1 MIKIFSKFNYCLK
14 RENPKRMNKPYLIYI
29 LLFVS
34 MFFFVV
40 TNSADRDSQFN
51 RLYLAGDIFNSNDL
65 ASNHSSQNEL
75 HHSILMEAYKFPI
88 ENIRNYTSQLK
99 QQYGFNG
106 SILVAKKGKI
116 LFEDHIGIKDLR
128 LKDPIDSTSIYQLAS
143 VSKQFTAAA
152 ILLLYQE
159 GKLDIDDFA
168 SKYLTDFPYDKIRI
182 RHLLNHTSGL
192 PNYMYVAEK
201 SWKSKTPP
209 DNAAMLNLMGKLKML
224 PYFKPGDRFD
234 YSNTGYFILAT
245 IVSKVSNQSFSNF
258 LESRFFKPLNLTNT
272 YVHNPNEASRKEEL
286 VGFRRY
292 GKSYIAIPFTV
303 NDGVVGDKG
312 IYSTASDLFKWNQ
325 SLSERTIL
333 NDTILSKA
341 FMPGKTNSGKI
352 VPYGFGFRLKQES
365 DTELVYHNGVWN
377 GFSTTLRRYNVDDV
391 TIIILSNNSFSSIT
405 VISDKLRELSKDFS
419 KYDSFVSF
427 LENTNIYDINK
438 LKDDLLYFTDI
449 PRAESVAIIEKI
461 ANIYNKQ
468 NAQFVS
474 HKYSEVSSP
483 NFVNQQYQVL
493 LN

>member
-1 MIKIFSKFNYCLK
+1 
-14 RENPKRMNKPYLIYI
+14 MNKPYLIYV
-29 LLFVS
+29 LLFAS

-40 TNSADRDSQFN
+40 TNSADRDPQFN
-51 RLYLAGDIFNSNDL
+51 RLNKEGDLFDSKDL
-65 ASNHSSQNEL
+65 ASNRSSQNEL
-75 HHSILMEAYKFPI
+75 QLSILMAAYKVPI
-88 ENIRNYTSQLK
+88 ENIRNYTSQLS

-106 SILVAKKGKI
+106 SILVAKNGKI
-116 LFEDHIGIKDLR
+116 LFEEHIGRKDLR
-128 LKDPIDSTSIYQLAS
+128 LKDPIDSTSTYQLAS

-159 GKLDIDDFA
+159 GKLDLDDFA
-168 SKYLTDFPYDKIRI
+168 TKYLADFPYKNIRI

-192 PNYMYVAEK
+192 PNYMYAAEK
-201 SWKSKTPP
+201 NWKSKTPP
-209 DNAAMLNLMGKLKML
+209 DNQAMLNLMDKLKMQ

-234 YSNTGYFILAT
+234 YSNTGYFILAS
-245 IVSKVSNQSFSNF
+245 IVSKVSNQSLSDF
-258 LESRFFKPLNLTNT
+258 LDSRFFKPLNLTNT
-272 YVHNPNEASRKEEL
+272 YVHNPNQVSKKEEL
-286 VGFRRY
+286 IGFRRY

-312 IYSTASDLFKWNQ
+312 VYSTASDLFKWNQ
-325 SLSERTIL
+325 SLTEHTIL
-333 NDTILSKA
+333 KDTILAKA

-352 VPYGFGFRLKQES
+352 VPYGFGFRLKQEIDS
-365 DTELVYHNGVWN
+365 ELVYHNGVWN
-377 GFSTTLRRYNVDDV
+377 GFSTTLRRYKADDI
-391 TIIILSNNSFSSIT
+391 TIIILSNNSFNSISG
-405 VISDKLRELSKDFS
+405 ISEKLRVLSKEFS
-419 KYDSFVSF
+419 KYDPFVSF

-438 LKDDLLYFTDI
+438 LKDDLLNFTDI

-483 NFVNQQYQVL
+483 NFVNQQYQTL

>member
-1 MIKIFSKFNYCLK
+1 
-14 RENPKRMNKPYLIYI
+14 MNKPYIIYV

-51 RLYLAGDIFNSNDL
+51 SLNKAGDLFTSNDL
-65 ASNHSSQNEL
+65 SSNRNSQNEL
-75 HHSILMEAYKFPI
+75 ENLILMAAYKVPL
-88 ENIRNYTSQLK
+88 ENIRNYTSQLS

-106 SILVAKKGKI
+106 SILVAKNGKI
-116 LFEDHIGIKDLR
+116 LFEEHVGYKDLR
-128 LKDPIDSTSIYQLAS
+128 LKNPIENTSTYQLAS

-159 GKLDIDDFA
+159 GKLDLDDFA
-168 SKYLTDFPYDKIRI
+168 TKYLTDFPYKNIRI

-192 PNYMYVAEK
+192 PNYMYAAEK
-201 SWKSKTPP
+201 NWKSKTPP
-209 DNAAMLNLMGKLKML
+209 DNQAMLNLMDKLKMQ

-234 YSNTGYFILAT
+234 YSNTGYFILAS
-245 IVSKVSNQSFSNF
+245 IVSKVSNQSLSDF
-258 LESRFFKPLNLTNT
+258 LDSRFFKPLKLTNT
-272 YVHNPNEASRKEEL
+272 YVHNPNQVSKKEEL
-286 VGFRRY
+286 IGFRRY

-312 IYSTASDLFKWNQ
+312 VYSTASDLFKWNQ
-325 SLSERTIL
+325 SLTEHTIL
-333 NDTILSKA
+333 KDSILAKA

-352 VPYGFGFRLKQES
+352 VPYGFGFRLKQEI

-377 GFSTTLRRYNVDDV
+377 GFSTTLRRYKADDI

-405 VISDKLRELSKDFS
+405 PISEKLRLLSKDFS
-419 KYDSFVSF
+419 KYDPFVSF

-438 LKDDLLYFTDI
+438 LKDDLLNFTDI
-449 PRAESVAIIEKI
+449 PRAESVAIIEKT

-474 HKYSEVSSP
+474 HKYPEVSSP
-483 NFVNQQYQVL
+483 NFVNQQYQTL

>member
-1 MIKIFSKFNYCLK
+1 
-14 RENPKRMNKPYLIYI
+14 MNKPYLIYV
-29 LLFVS
+29 LLFAS

-40 TNSADRDSQFN
+40 TNSADRDPQFN
-51 RLYLAGDIFNSNDL
+51 RLNKEGDLFDSKDL
-65 ASNHSSQNEL
+65 ALNRSSQNEL
-75 HHSILMEAYKFPI
+75 QHSILMAAYKVPI
-88 ENIRNYTSQLK
+88 ENIRNYTSQLS

-106 SILVAKKGKI
+106 SILVAKNGKI
-116 LFEDHIGIKDLR
+116 LFEEHIGRKDLR
-128 LKDPIDSTSIYQLAS
+128 LKDPIDSTSTYQLAS

-159 GKLDIDDFA
+159 GKLDLDDFA
-168 SKYLTDFPYDKIRI
+168 TKYLADFPYKNIRI

-192 PNYMYVAEK
+192 PNYMYAAEK
-201 SWKSKTPP
+201 NWKSKTPP
-209 DNAAMLNLMGKLKML
+209 DNQAMLNLMDKLKMQ

-234 YSNTGYFILAT
+234 YSNTGYFILAS
-245 IVSKVSNQSFSNF
+245 IVSKVSNQSLSDF
-258 LESRFFKPLNLTNT
+258 LDSRFFKPLNLTNT
-272 YVHNPNEASRKEEL
+272 YVHNPNQVSKKEEL
-286 VGFRRY
+286 IGFRRY

-312 IYSTASDLFKWNQ
+312 VYSTASDLFKWNQ
-325 SLSERTIL
+325 SLTEHTIL
-333 NDTILSKA
+333 KDTILAKA

-352 VPYGFGFRLKQES
+352 VPYGFGFRLKQEIDS
-365 DTELVYHNGVWN
+365 ELVYHNGVWN
-377 GFSTTLRRYNVDDV
+377 GFSTTLRRYKADDI
-391 TIIILSNNSFSSIT
+391 TIIILSNNSFNSISG
-405 VISDKLRELSKDFS
+405 ISEKLRVLSKEFS
-419 KYDSFVSF
+419 KYDPFVSF

-438 LKDDLLYFTDI
+438 LKDDLLNFTDI

-483 NFVNQQYQVL
+483 NFVNQQYQTL

>member
-1 MIKIFSKFNYCLK
+1 M
-14 RENPKRMNKPYLIYI
+14 
-29 LLFVS
+29 LLAS

-40 TNSADRDSQFN
+40 TNSADRDPQSN
-51 RLYLAGDIFNSNDL
+51 RLNKSGDLFTSNDL
-65 ASNHSSQNEL
+65 SSNRSPQNEL
-75 HHSILMEAYKFPI
+75 KNSILMAAYKVPL
-88 ENIRNYTSQLK
+88 ENIRNYTSLLS

-106 SILVAKKGKI
+106 SILVAKNGKI
-116 LFEDHIGIKDLR
+116 LFEEHIGRKDLR
-128 LKDPIDSTSIYQLAS
+128 LKDPIESTSTYQLAS

-159 GKLDIDDFA
+159 GKLDLDDFA
-168 SKYLTDFPYDKIRI
+168 SKYLTDFPYKNIKI

-192 PNYMYVAEK
+192 PNYMYAAEK
-201 SWKSKTPP
+201 NWKSKTPP
-209 DNAAMLNLMGKLKML
+209 DNEAMLNLMDKLKMQ

-234 YSNTGYFILAT
+234 YSNTGYFILAS
-245 IVSKVSNQSFSNF
+245 IVSKVSKQSLSDF
-258 LESRFFKPLNLTNT
+258 LGNRFFKPLNLTNT
-272 YVHNPNEASRKEEL
+272 YVHNPNEASKKEEL
-286 VGFRRY
+286 VGFRKY

-325 SLSERTIL
+325 SLTEHTIL

-341 FMPGKTNSGKI
+341 FLPGKTNSGKI
-352 VPYGFGFRLKQES
+352 VPYGFGFRLKQEIDS
-365 DTELVYHNGVWN
+365 ELVYHNGVWN
-377 GFSTTLRRYNVDDV
+377 GFSTTLRRYKADDI

-405 VISDKLRELSKDFS
+405 PISEKLRVLSKDFS
-419 KYDSFVSF
+419 KYDPFVSF
-427 LENTNIYDINK
+427 LENTNIYDISK
-438 LKDDLLYFTDI
+438 LKNNLKYFTDI
-449 PRAESVAIIEKI
+449 PKTESVAIIEKI

-483 NFVNQQYQVL
+483 YLVNQQYQTL